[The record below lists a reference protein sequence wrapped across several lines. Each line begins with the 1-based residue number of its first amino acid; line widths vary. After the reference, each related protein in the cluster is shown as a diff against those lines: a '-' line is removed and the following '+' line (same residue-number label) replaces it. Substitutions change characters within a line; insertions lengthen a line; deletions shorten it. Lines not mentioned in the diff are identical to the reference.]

1 MLACFQVKNEGDDF
15 GWGVVVNFSKKSN
28 VKVNF
33 ALEELWGVSNF
44 MSSHF
49 SFLSPSDC
57 YLLQLNNNNNNNR
70 LNFKSSHSFNK
81 LISSYFIL

>member
-1 MLACFQVKNEGDDF
+1 MKNEGDDF

-33 ALEELWGVSNF
+33 ALVELWGVSNF

-49 SFLSPSDC
+49 SILNPSDC
-57 YLLQLNNNNNNNR
+57 YLLQLNNNNG

-81 LISSYFIL
+81 LTRSYFII